1 MRAPALALTAALL
14 LAAGLSPASAQ
25 LSGGAVGSAN
35 ATNQSFQQQNA
46 NRNMQQQNNFNA
58 NQNRLQNSTNSMNT
72 SVRSGSVGTGV
83 GTGGYVAPRGRHV
96 ARPERE
102 R

>member
-1 MRAPALALTAALL
+1 MRSPALALSSALL

-25 LSGGAVGSAN
+25 LSGGLGSAN

-46 NRNMQQQNNFNA
+46 LRGVQQQQNFNA
-58 NQNRLQNSTNSMNT
+58 NQNRLNGSVGSMNT
-72 SVRSGSVGTGV
+72 SVGSSGLGG
-83 GTGGYVAPRGRHV
+83 GGYVAPRRGRIV
-96 ARPERE
+96 RPERE

>member
-1 MRAPALALTAALL
+1 MRTPTLVLSSALL
-14 LAAGLSPASAQ
+14 IAAGLSPASAQ
-25 LSGGAVGSAN
+25 LSGGAIGSAN

-46 NRNMQQQNNFNA
+46 MRGMQQQQNFNA
-58 NQNRLQNSTNSMNT
+58 NQNRLNSSVGSMNT
-72 SVRSGSVGTGV
+72 SVRSGGG
-83 GTGGYVAPRGRHV
+83 GGGGYVAPRGRS